1 MTLTAKRALQ
11 IILAVGLL
19 GMVFSGVLTYR
30 EFTGPSAAG
39 CSALGA
45 PGTVFGYPSC
55 VYGLLMYLV
64 IVLVAAAGL
73 LAGLQ
78 SEGKRPTP

>member
-1 MTLTAKRALQ
+1 MTLSATRALQ
-11 IILAVGLL
+11 IILAIGLF

-30 EFTGPSAAG
+30 EFAGTSAAG

-45 PGTVFGYPSC
+45 PGTILGYPPC
-55 VYGLLMYLV
+55 VYGLFMYLV

-73 LAGLQ
+73 IAGLQ
-78 SEGKRPTP
+78 PEGKRPTP